1 MFLVVGFWFIGFWFL
16 QIPLNA
22 FINAAAL
29 MKGFLI
35 LEQNLSAAAESV

>member
-1 MFLVVGFWFIGFWFL
+1 MFLVFGFWFL
-16 QIPLNA
+16 RISLNA

-35 LEQNLSAAAESV
+35 LEQNLSAVAESV